1 MTGRRLLLVVQ
12 RYGAEVVGGSEQHAR
27 LVAQRLAHRHTVE
40 VATTTALD
48 YWTWASYYAAGND
61 FLDGILV
68 RRFAIAAGR
77 DPEFKAFEHRVLEEE
92 HHVADELAWPR
103 RQGPDCPALLEFLH
117 AHGGEYDAILFYT
130 YIYAP
135 TALGLPIV
143 PERAALISTAHDEY
157 PLRLA
162 PYRALF
168 HLPRAIG
175 YLTPEERSMVQARF
189 HNEQVPDEVLGY
201 ALGDAPAADIDAF
214 RARHGIAGPF
224 VLYLG
229 QVSEGKGCD
238 ELLVEWIAH
247 RESGRASNT
256 TLVLAGTVRMELP
269 DRPDVRALGRISEE
283 DKAAAL
289 AGAVALVQPSRL
301 ESLGIVLFEAWQHG
315 TPALVHE
322 ANLVTSGQTARAGA
336 GRSYADGAFG
346 TALEAVTAERER
358 YGAAG
363 RAYVARECSFDAFD
377 DRLERLVESTVR
389 G

>member
-12 RYGAEVVGGSEQHAR
+12 RYGALVVGGSEQHAR
-27 LVAQRLAHRHTVE
+27 LVAQRLAQRHTVE

-48 YWTWASYYAAGND
+48 YWTWAPYYAAGDD
-61 FLDGILV
+61 FLDSILV
-68 RRFAIAAGR
+68 RRFPVAAGR
-77 DPEFKAFEHRVLEEE
+77 DPEFKSFEHHVLEEE

-103 RQGPDCPALLEFLH
+103 RQGPDCPELLEFLH
-117 AHGGEYDAILFYT
+117 AHGQGYDAVLFYT

-175 YLTPEERSMVQARF
+175 YLTPEERAMVHARF
-189 HNEQVPDEVLGY
+189 HNEQVPGEVLGY
-201 ALGDAPAADIDAF
+201 AVGEAPAADVEAF
-214 RARHGIAGPF
+214 REHHGITGPY

-238 ELLVEWIAH
+238 ELLAEWIAH
-247 RESGRASNT
+247 RERGGAADM
-256 TLVLAGTVRMELP
+256 TLVLAGTVRMEIP
-269 DRPDVRALGRISEE
+269 DRPDVQVLGRVSEE

-301 ESLGIVLFEAWQHG
+301 ESLGIVLFEAWQYG
-315 TPALVHE
+315 TPVLVHA
-322 ANLVTSGQTARAGA
+322 ANLVTAGQTERAAA
-336 GRSYADGAFG
+336 GRSYADGGFG
-346 TALEAVTAERER
+346 AALDAVRARRDR
-358 YGAAG
+358 YGASG
-363 RAYVARECSFDAFD
+363 RAYVERECSFAAFD
-377 DRLERLVESTVR
+377 ERLERLVEATVDA
-389 G
+389 

>member
-12 RYGAEVVGGSEQHAR
+12 RYGADVVGGSEQHAR
-27 LVAQRLAHRHTVE
+27 LVAQRLAQRHTVE

-48 YWTWASYYAAGND
+48 YWTWTAHYPAGDD
-61 FLDGILV
+61 FLDSILV
-68 RRFAIAAGR
+68 RRFPVASGR
-77 DPEFKAFEHRVLEEE
+77 DPEFKAFEHHVLEEE
-92 HHVADELAWPR
+92 HHVADELDWPR
-103 RQGPDCPALLEFLH
+103 RQGPDCPELLEFIH
-117 AHGGEYDAILFYT
+117 AHGREYDAVLFYT

-175 YLTPEERSMVQARF
+175 YLTPEERAMVHARF

-201 ALGDAPAADIDAF
+201 AVGDAPAADVDAF
-214 RARHGIAGPF
+214 RARHGIDGPYI
-224 VLYLG
+224 LYLG

-238 ELLVEWIAH
+238 ELLAEWIAH
-247 RESGRASNT
+247 RDAGAAAAA
-256 TLVLAGTVRMELP
+256 TLVLAGTVRMPIP
-269 DRPDVRALGRISEE
+269 DRPDVRALGRVSEE

-289 AGAVALVQPSRL
+289 AGAEVLVQPSRL
-301 ESLGIVLFEAWQHG
+301 ESLGIVLFEAWQYG
-315 TPALVHE
+315 TPALVHA

-336 GRSYADGAFG
+336 GRSYADGSFG
-346 TALEAVTAERER
+346 AELAAVTAGRDR

-363 RAYVARECSFDAFD
+363 RAYVARECSFAAFD
-377 DRLERLVESTVR
+377 ERLERLVEATVR
-389 G
+389 A

>member
-12 RYGAEVVGGSEQHAR
+12 RYGALVVGGSEQHAR
-27 LVAQRLAHRHTVE
+27 LVAQRLAQRHSVE

-48 YWTWASYYAAGND
+48 YWTWAPYYAAGDD
-61 FLDGILV
+61 FLDSILV
-68 RRFAIAAGR
+68 RRFAVAAGR
-77 DPEFKAFEHRVLEEE
+77 DPEFKTFEHHVLEEE
-92 HHVADELAWPR
+92 HDVADELAWPR
-103 RQGPDCPALLEFLH
+103 RQGPDCPDLLEFLH
-117 AHGGEYDAILFYT
+117 AHGREYDAVLFYT

-175 YLTPEERSMVQARF
+175 YLTPEERAMVHARF

-201 ALGDAPAADIDAF
+201 ALGDAPAADVDGF
-214 RARHGIAGPF
+214 RGRHGITGPY

-238 ELLVEWIAH
+238 ELLAEWIAH
-247 RESGRASNT
+247 RERGGAADT
-256 TLVLAGTVRMELP
+256 TLVLAGTVRMEIP
-269 DRPDVRALGRISEE
+269 DRPDVRALGRVTEE

-289 AGAVALVQPSRL
+289 AGAIALVQPSRL
-301 ESLGIVLFEAWQHG
+301 ESLGIVLYEAWQYG
-315 TPALVHE
+315 TPVLVQA
-322 ANLVTSGQTARAGA
+322 ANQVTAGQTERAGA
-336 GRSYADGAFG
+336 GRSYAEGQFG
-346 TALEAVTAERER
+346 VALDAVRTGREA
-358 YGAAG
+358 YGASG
-363 RAYVARECSFDAFD
+363 RAYVARECSFAAFD
-377 DRLERLVESTVR
+377 ERLERLVEATVDA
-389 G
+389 

>member
-1 MTGRRLLLVVQ
+1 VTGRRLLLVVQ

-27 LVAQRLAHRHTVE
+27 LVAQRLAQRHTVE

-48 YWTWASYYAAGND
+48 YWTWAPYYAAGDD
-61 FLDGILV
+61 FLDSILV
-68 RRFAIAAGR
+68 RRFAVAAGR
-77 DPEFKAFEHRVLEEE
+77 DPEFKAFEHHVLEEE
-92 HHVADELAWPR
+92 HDVADELAWPR
-103 RQGPDCPALLEFLH
+103 RQGPDCPELLEFLH
-117 AHGGEYDAILFYT
+117 ARGREYDAILFYT

-175 YLTPEERSMVQARF
+175 YLTPEERAMVHARF

-201 ALGDAPAADIDAF
+201 ALGDAPAADVHAF
-214 RARHGIAGPF
+214 RARHGIDGPY

-247 RESGRASNT
+247 RERSGAADT
-256 TLVLAGTVRMELP
+256 TLVLAGTVRMEIP
-269 DRPDVRALGRISEE
+269 DRPDVRALGRVAEE
-283 DKAAAL
+283 DKAGAL

-301 ESLGIVLFEAWQHG
+301 ESLGIVLFEAWQYG
-315 TPALVHE
+315 TPVLVHA
-322 ANLVTSGQTARAGA
+322 ANRVTAGQTARAGA
-336 GRSYADGAFG
+336 GRSYADTRFGA
-346 TALEAVTAERER
+346 ALDAVRAERDR

-363 RAYVARECSFDAFD
+363 RAYVQRECSFAAFD
-377 DRLERLVESTVR
+377 ERLERLVEATVDA
-389 G
+389 

>member
-1 MTGRRLLLVVQ
+1 MDGTAILLVVQ

-27 LVAQRLAHRHTVE
+27 LVAQRLAQRHTVE

-48 YWTWASYYAAGND
+48 YWTWAPHYRAGDD
-61 FLDGILV
+61 FQDGILV
-68 RRFAIAAGR
+68 RRFAVTAGR
-77 DPEFKAFEHRVLEEE
+77 DPEFKAFERHVLEED
-92 HHVADELAWPR
+92 HHLSDELAWPA
-103 RQGPDCPALLEFLH
+103 RQGPDTPELLEFLH
-117 AHGGEYDAILFYT
+117 RHGREYDAILFYT

-175 YLTPEERSMVQARF
+175 YLTLEERAMVHARF
-189 HNEQVPDEVLGY
+189 HNEQIPDEVLGY
-201 ALGDAPAADIDAF
+201 ALGDAPAADVGAF
-214 RARHGIAGPF
+214 RAAHGIAGPY

-238 ELLVEWIAH
+238 ELLAEWIAH
-247 RESGRASNT
+247 RDAGGSPDL
-256 TLVLAGTVRMELP
+256 TLVLAGTVRMAIP
-269 DRPDVRALGRISEE
+269 DRPDVRAVGRIGEA
-283 DKAAAL
+283 DKAGAL
-289 AGAVALVQPSRL
+289 AGALALVQPSRL

-315 TPALVHE
+315 TPVLVHR
-322 ANLVTSGQTARAGA
+322 ANLVTSGQTERAAA

-346 TALEAVTAERER
+346 A
-358 YGAAG
+358 
-363 RAYVARECSFDAFD
+363 
-377 DRLERLVESTVR
+377 
-389 G
+389 

>member
-1 MTGRRLLLVVQ
+1 VTGRRVLLVVQ

-27 LVAQRLAHRHTVE
+27 LVAQRLAQRHTVE

-48 YWTWASYYAAGND
+48 YWTWAPHYAAGHD

-68 RRFAIAAGR
+68 RRFPVVAGR
-77 DPEFKAFEHRVLEEE
+77 DPEFKTFERHVLEED
-92 HHVADELAWPR
+92 HDVADELAWPR

-117 AHGGEYDAILFYT
+117 AHGQEYDAVLFYT

-175 YLTPEERSMVQARF
+175 YLTPEERAMVQARF

-201 ALGDAPAADIDAF
+201 ALGRAPAADVAGV
-214 RARHGIAGPF
+214 RARLGIAGPY

-238 ELLVEWIAH
+238 ELLAEWIAH
-247 RESGRASNT
+247 RDGGGSPDG
-256 TLVLAGTVRMELP
+256 TLVLAGTVRMEIP
-269 DRPDVRALGRISEE
+269 ERPDVRALGRVSDA
-283 DKAAAL
+283 DKAGLL
-289 AGAVALVQPSRL
+289 AGAEALVQPSRL
-301 ESLGIVLFEAWQHG
+301 ESLGIVLFEAWQYG
-315 TPALVHE
+315 TPVLVHA
-322 ANLVTSGQTARAGA
+322 ANLVTAGQTERAGA
-336 GRSYADGAFG
+336 GRGYADTRFGAE
-346 TALEAVTAERER
+346 LEALRDRRETYGVAGLR
-358 YGAAG
+358 Y
-363 RAYVARECSFDAFD
+363 VDRECSFAAFD
-377 DRLERLVESTVR
+377 ERLERLIEATVDA
-389 G
+389 

>member
-1 MTGRRLLLVVQ
+1 MAGRRLLLVVQ
-12 RYGAEVVGGSEQHAR
+12 RYGADVVGGSEQHAR
-27 LVAQRLAHRHTVE
+27 LVAQRLAQRHIVE

-48 YWTWASYYAAGND
+48 YWTWAPHYAAGDD
-61 FLDGILV
+61 FLDGIHV
-68 RRFAIAAGR
+68 RRFAVRSGR
-77 DPEFKAFEHRVLEEE
+77 DPEFKAFEHHVLEEE

-103 RQGPDCPALLEFLH
+103 RQGPDCPELLEFLH
-117 AHGGEYDAILFYT
+117 ARGRDYDAVLFYT

-175 YLTPEERSMVQARF
+175 YLTPEERAMVHARF

-201 ALGDAPAADIDAF
+201 ALGDAPAGDVAGF
-214 RARHGIAGPF
+214 RARHGITGPY

-238 ELLVEWIAH
+238 ELLAEWIAH
-247 RESGRASNT
+247 RERGGAPDE
-256 TLVLAGTVRMELP
+256 TLVLAGTLRMEIP
-269 DRPDVRALGRISEE
+269 DRPDVRALGRVSEA
-283 DKAAAL
+283 DKAGAL
-289 AGAVALVQPSRL
+289 AGALALVQPSRL

-315 TPALVHE
+315 TPVLVPA
-322 ANLVTSGQTARAGA
+322 ANLVTTGQTARAAA
-336 GRSYADGAFG
+336 GRSYRDGELG
-346 TALEAVTAERER
+346 LALDTLRPERDT
-358 YGAAG
+358 YGASG
-363 RAYVARECSFDAFD
+363 RAFVERECSFSAFD
-377 DRLERLVESTVR
+377 DRLERLVEATV
-389 G
+389 GA